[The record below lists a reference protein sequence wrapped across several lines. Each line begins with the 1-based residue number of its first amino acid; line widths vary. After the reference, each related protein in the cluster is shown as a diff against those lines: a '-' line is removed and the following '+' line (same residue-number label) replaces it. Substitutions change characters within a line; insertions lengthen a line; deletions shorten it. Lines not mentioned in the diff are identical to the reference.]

1 MVRLSYLDTE
11 DMTLKVSALES
22 FGSFMEKT
30 QISYILDQWHQDIF
44 HADSVEKHR
53 LQILELHRE
62 LRFDWWTSQLEV
74 VKASMLLEDADADAL
89 VGQAQDF
96 LLKVS
101 AMRDG
106 IKKKR
111 EQKQQSK
118 ARLQGAR
125 VANNKK

>member
-1 MVRLSYLDTE
+1 
-11 DMTLKVSALES
+11 
-22 FGSFMEKT
+22 
-30 QISYILDQWHQDIF
+30 
-44 HADSVEKHR
+44 
-53 LQILELHRE
+53 
-62 LRFDWWTSQLEV
+62 
-74 VKASMLLEDADADAL
+74 

-106 IKKKR
+106 VKKKR

>member
-1 MVRLSYLDTE
+1 MPVYNAWCS
-11 DMTLKVSALES
+11 
-22 FGSFMEKT
+22 
-30 QISYILDQWHQDIF
+30 HP
-44 HADSVEKHR
+44 
-53 LQILELHRE
+53 
-62 LRFDWWTSQLEV
+62 
-74 VKASMLLEDADADAL
+74 DADAL

-106 IKKKR
+106 VKKKR